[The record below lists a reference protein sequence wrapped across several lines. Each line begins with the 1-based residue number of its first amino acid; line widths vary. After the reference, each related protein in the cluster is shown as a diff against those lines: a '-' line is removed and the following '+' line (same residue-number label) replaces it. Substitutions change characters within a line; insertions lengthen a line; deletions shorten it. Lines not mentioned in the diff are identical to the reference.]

1 MKTTLNTIIGAGA
14 VLACS
19 LLPSAS
25 CVVRR
30 AESASPAP
38 ALPPSDEVWL
48 TDRQV
53 HEAQIAIGAITVRP
67 IGTQV
72 VTSGKVTFDDRQVA
86 HLFSAVTGRVTRIVS
101 DPGSRVKKGTALAI
115 IESPD
120 VGNAFS
126 DLGKAAAD
134 LAAAEHDLA
143 RQKDLYESHAGAQK
157 DFEVAQDNYG
167 KAKAEMDRARQK
179 ARLFRGGAADAVT
192 QQFTLRAPIDGEVIA
207 RNVNPGAEV
216 QGQYG
221 GGAAVELFTIGEL
234 DRVWVVADVFE
245 MDLGKIKAGAPVSIR
260 VITYPDRL
268 FTGQVD
274 WISDALDPATRTA
287 RVRCSV
293 DNRDRALKPEMY
305 ATVSIGTEGER
316 APAIARSA
324 VLRLA
329 DQNVAFVYAGDL
341 PGGRLRFARRVVA
354 VNDEDGGEFLPILGG
369 LETGERVVTSGAI
382 LLSGML

>member
-1 MKTTLNTIIGAGA
+1 MTRPSNAIVTGITFIVGSVVALAG
-14 VLACS
+14 C
-19 LLPSAS
+19 
-25 CVVRR
+25 VRR
-30 AESASPAP
+30 AESAPPALAP
-38 ALPPSDEVWL
+38 ADEVWL

-53 HEAQIAIGAITVRP
+53 REAQIAFGAVAIQPV
-67 IGTQV
+67 GTQV
-72 VTSGKVTFDDRQVA
+72 VTSGKITFDDRRVA
-86 HLFSAVTGRVTRIVS
+86 HVFSAVTGRVTRIVA
-101 DPGSRVKKGTALAI
+101 DPGARVKKGAALAV

-126 DLGKAAAD
+126 DLGKASAD
-134 LAAAEHDLA
+134 LIAAEHDLA
-143 RQKDLYESHAGAQK
+143 RQKDLYEAHAGAQK
-157 DFEVAQDNYG
+157 DLETAQDNFG

-192 QQFTLRAPIDGEVIA
+192 QEFTLRAPIDGQVIA

-216 QGQYG
+216 QGQYA

-234 DRVWVVADVFE
+234 DRIWVIADVFE

-260 VITYPDRL
+260 VVAYPDRP
-268 FTGQVD
+268 FAGRVD
-274 WISDALDPATRTA
+274 WISDALDPLTRTA

-293 DNRDRALKPEMY
+293 ENPDRALKPEMY
-305 ATVSIGTEGER
+305 ATVGIGTEGNR

-341 PGGRLRFARRVVA
+341 PGGRLRFTRRVIA
-354 VNDEDGGEFLPILGG
+354 VNDEDGGDLLPIVGG
-369 LETGERVVTSGAI
+369 LSPGERVVTSGAI